1 MSVDLHT
8 HSTMSDG
15 TLSPAELIQLAWR
28 KGLRAIALTDHDT
41 ADGVREAVTEG
52 DRLGIEVIPGIELSV
67 SYHGENVHLLGYFFD
82 RENDALCLELQK
94 IQDGRK
100 KRNINIIK
108 QLDSEGIGISMDQVR
123 QISQCGQ
130 IGRPH
135 IAKFLVNTGVVGSMD
150 EAFETFLGIRGCAY
164 VPRYMPEFSDAVQLL
179 KKSGGLAV
187 VAHPY
192 NIVKTYRDKFQ
203 GEVQLFSGMK
213 ESGLDGIEVYYPSH
227 NRQFRKQLKTVA
239 EKLSL
244 LVTGGSDYHGSI
256 RPGTTLAG
264 GRNVTVPYSVVEE
277 MKRRLNI

>member
-15 TLSPAELIQLAWR
+15 TLPPAELVRLAWR

-41 ADGVREAVTEG
+41 AVGIEEAAAEG

-94 IQDGRK
+94 IQEGRK
-100 KRNINIIK
+100 KRNVNIIK
-108 QLDSEGIGISMDQVR
+108 KLRNEGIGISMDQVR
-123 QISQCGQ
+123 HISRCGQ

-150 EAFETFLGIRGCAY
+150 EAFEKFLGIQGSAY
-164 VPRYMPEFSDAVQLL
+164 VPRYMPEFGDTVQIL
-179 KKSGGLAV
+179 KSSGGLAV
-187 VAHPY
+187 VAHPC
-192 NIVKTYRDKFQ
+192 NIVKMYREKFQ
-203 GEVQLFSGMK
+203 GEMQLFSGMK
-213 ESGLDGIEVYYPSH
+213 ASGLDGIEVYYPSH
-227 NRQFRKQLKTVA
+227 TRQFRKQLRTVA
-239 EKLSL
+239 GKLSL
-244 LVTGGSDYHGSI
+244 LVTGGSDYHGAI

-277 MKRRLNI
+277 MKRRLNR